1 MPRSRICGRGAKVL
15 PLHLNTP
22 IGIQRPYS
30 MLSLPNIRSQLFMTV
45 CNLPFAIGAHL
56 DHFLVDDDVVDL
68 DLRPPD
74 SEAQRRFEKRS
85 RFATQKDC
93 VFPAAHRIDHT
104 TVGTAHPNGSALSL
118 DLQKQLTFK
127 GNSLSSSKLKY
138 FVYKASQ
145 QSILRLNYQ
154 DAGAMSP

>member
-74 SEAQRRFEKRS
+74 SEAQRRKRNGLVLLHRKTAFSQQHIVLIIQLLALHIPMVVHCHLTS
-85 RFATQKDC
+85 RSNLRSKAIQYQ
-93 VFPAAHRIDHT
+93 AR
-104 TVGTAHPNGSALSL
+104 
-118 DLQKQLTFK
+118 
-127 GNSLSSSKLKY
+127 SSSISFTKP
-138 FVYKASQ
+138 AS
-145 QSILRLNYQ
+145 SR
-154 DAGAMSP
+154 SCV